1 MNNKKFIIKSIRGRE
16 ILDSRGNPTV
26 EVDVITET
34 GIIGRAAVPS
44 GASTG
49 IHEAIELRDGDKN
62 YYFGKGV
69 KKAISNIDNI
79 IAPKLSGKDV
89 RDQRELDTLMISLDG
104 TENKS
109 HLGANAI
116 LGVSLALSRAA
127 AKALEIPLYKYIS
140 ENILATNNPTYILP
154 VPLMNVINGGKHAG
168 NKLAIQEF
176 MIIPHGGKTFAES
189 LRMGVETYHSLK
201 ELLLKKYGKS
211 AINVGDEGGFAP
223 PLEKTSDALTALLDA
238 IELAG
243 YVPKKEISLGIDVA
257 ASVFYN
263 CENKTYHI
271 DGKEISSGE
280 LIDYY
285 LDLTKVY
292 PLVSIEDP
300 FEEEDFEMFAEFT
313 SKVNQKIQVVGD
325 DIFVTNKKRLAKGI
339 SLGAANAL
347 LLKVNQIGTLTEAI
361 ETAQEAISS
370 SYSVIVSHRSGET
383 EDPYI
388 ADLTVALSTGQ
399 IKAGAPA
406 RSDRTSKYNQLL
418 RIEEQIKGSYA
429 GAINMFS
436 FYK

>member
-1 MNNKKFIIKSIRGRE
+1 MSDKKFIIKSIKGRE
-16 ILDSRGNPTV
+16 ILDSRGNPTI

-34 GIIGRAAVPS
+34 GVLGRAAVPS

-62 YYFGKGV
+62 YYLGKGV
-69 KKAISNIDNI
+69 RKAIENVNI
-79 IAPKLSGKDV
+79 IAHELSGKDV
-89 RDQRELDTLMISLDG
+89 RNQHELDNLMITLDG
-104 TENKS
+104 TKNKS
-109 HLGANAI
+109 KLGANAI

-127 AKALEIPLYKYIS
+127 AKALDMPLYQYIF
-140 ENILATNNPTYILP
+140 ENLTNNKQTIYIIP
-154 VPLMNVINGGKHAG
+154 IPLMNVINGGKHAG

-176 MIIPHGGKTFAES
+176 IIIPHGGKTFAES
-189 LRMGVETYHSLK
+189 LRMGVETYHSLRN
-201 ELLLKKYGKS
+201 LLLKKYGKS

-223 PLEKTSDALTALLDA
+223 PLNDTSDALFALLDA

-243 YVPKKEISLGIDVA
+243 YTPRKEISLGIDAA
-257 ASVFYN
+257 ASVFYEHETN
-263 CENKTYHI
+263 LYRI
-271 DGKEISSGE
+271 DGKTMSAGE
-280 LIDYY
+280 LTDYY
-285 LDLTKVY
+285 LTLLKQY

-300 FEEEDFEMFAEFT
+300 FQEEDFEAFAEFT
-313 SKVNQKIQVVGD
+313 SKVNHKIQVIGD
-325 DIFVTNKKRLAKGI
+325 DIFVTNKKRLARGI
-339 SLGAANAL
+339 SVGAANAL

-361 ETAQEAISS
+361 ETAQEAIQSK
-370 SYSVIVSHRSGET
+370 YFVVVSHRSGET

-388 ADLTVALSTGQ
+388 ADLTVGLSTGQ

-429 GAINMFS
+429 GAKSLFP